1 MDRPSSDQGRIPHLV
16 RRCVQRLAHLL
27 GRRAAA
33 VVGMTADKIVVTV
46 SPRVRHRWAMR
57 LGFWFLSLAAIDI
70 EADGKK
76 LGSKRIVDML
86 TLEETQ

>member
-1 MDRPSSDQGRIPHLV
+1 
-16 RRCVQRLAHLL
+16 
-27 GRRAAA
+27 
-33 VVGMTADKIVVTV
+33 MTADKIVVNV

-57 LGFWFLSLAAIDI
+57 LGFWLLSLATIDI

-86 TLEETQ
+86 ILEETQ

>member
-1 MDRPSSDQGRIPHLV
+1 
-16 RRCVQRLAHLL
+16 
-27 GRRAAA
+27 
-33 VVGMTADKIVVTV
+33 MTQDKIVVNV
-46 SPRVRHRWAMR
+46 SGRLRHCWAMR
-57 LGFWFLSLAAIDI
+57 LGFWFLSLATIDI